1 MRNLRTLIWTLFIVA
16 CIVVGI
22 VSSLSLQI
30 PTKPIAPVGTIT
42 LTDIALTVFLGIA
55 ALVLS
60 FTLLKTRFLKIVG
73 VFDVVICL
81 LGAVCAVIIEI

>member
-42 LTDIALTVFLGIA
+42 LTDIALTAFLGIV

-60 FTLLKTRFLKIVG
+60 FTLFKTRFLKIVG
-73 VFDVVICL
+73 VCAGVICL
-81 LGAVCAVIIEI
+81 IGAVCAVIIAI

>member
-42 LTDIALTVFLGIA
+42 LTDIALTV
-55 ALVLS
+55 
-60 FTLLKTRFLKIVG
+60 LKTRFLKIVG
-73 VFDVVICL
+73 VCAGVICL
-81 LGAVCAVIIEI
+81 LGAVCAVIIAI

>member
-30 PTKPIAPVGTIT
+30 PTKPIVPVGTIT

-60 FTLLKTRFLKIVG
+60 FTLLKTRFFKIVG
-73 VFDVVICL
+73 VCAGVICL
-81 LGAVCAVIIEI
+81 LGAVCAVIIAI